1 MKKIKRIWFILL
13 IFIISLVSIG
23 IYTFAA
29 TNTYELSDLKAELMV
44 TGTGKEVT
52 DKIGQDP
59 PLNSGSDYSVTDNWL
74 RTYDTMQIE
83 VGSTLNNFSGS
94 CDVKYTLTA
103 TVTDKDGNAYP
114 DSSEYVKWVKD
125 SVDGLVYVNY
135 KTNVA
140 TFTETRTNTSYSAR
154 TVQLK
159 LYGAHDR
166 DKIKISVKAEIVGS
180 TAANGTKTVNLKD
193 KSGNDA
199 IIKVS
204 AATLLNTSTVDFYN
218 YVPVEYT
225 LNGVKGRIVAF
236 NIGIAATRTAENEGT
251 EFGIG
256 LPSGDITLNVCLKTY
271 AKLVGGATE
280 YPRVPY
286 TIMEQKPN
294 GAGIDI
300 ELANGTVKN
309 ILAVSGQY
317 PFGYEVTGNYNKSLT
332 NSGTYYIVDDN
343 NETLIK
349 NTTVIQE
356 ENKQGVD
363 FTIKLKDWK
372 PTVKDKIWS
381 VNADTSRKNPLTNKI
396 FSTKIF
402 YVFVPYSKGDGN
414 YDQYTSLSIKS
425 IEYSNSNSDTLTE
438 EKIPYN
444 TDSSKT
450 DNVINVA
457 TGVRLSGSYSMQA
470 GIPNNE
476 SDDFAGDAK
485 VALGVPFVTRFYSF
499 HKWQENDY
507 DGFNMIGLFEGD
519 TFELSQ
525 YSDGTPA
532 ISAHIGDD
540 NIKELNTVS
549 SYNFKY
555 GVGNINSDYI
565 AKCADVHNTI
575 LKEGLVNVTY
585 DDPQAASLTWY
596 DTYEEAV
603 QASANTGKY
612 ICGVKV
618 HVEAPMGLPSLSTNE
633 IKRLNLYLKLIPKTI
648 SDNVGKSYALKGF
661 VEYLKRQDNG
671 TLVVSK
677 SLANGSYRKTEYNG
691 ETMNITVPHN
701 PTRNIGATTVGIATS
716 YVGVNIGRIL
726 NGKFVTS
733 QTNLDLGNSNELEL
747 GINADLRMADDLI
760 STDSIPLTCEIPSTF
775 EFASDS
781 IALYDGDTKLKDIKI
796 DSSNIENKKD
806 TKVLKIDLKGCGT
819 TAPKLRFKVRV
830 PYNID
835 VSTIKTNNFIATIDT
850 ATDLRPAAQDN
861 KKSICAVGVTKSM
874 KVSTLKSVNKDTI
887 FIGDDFEYTITAAN
901 TTNDNYNNLVAI
913 DNLPENNDAN
923 GSKFSGT
930 YSISGIS
937 VEDSEG
943 NIPRDVNIYF
953 SANPVTDNLTKDN
966 INTVGTWTLLT
977 NANKSQAVTAKAFKI
992 TKSVLNKNTSISLKI
1007 KLKTNRNK
1015 AEDVY
1020 ANRVT
1025 CNVDGISTLLT
1036 PPAVETKVIGKE
1048 IKGRFLVDVNR
1059 DGIVDNKDTAVSN
1072 AKVQLLNKEGAVLS
1086 DTTTDKDGNYSFK
1099 GLALGEYKVKFIEP
1113 DNTRLSIKGDDNNNN
1128 NFHANTNSITDTI
1141 TVSADSSNIVRN
1153 VGVIPEVNITKSV
1166 DSSFSFKGRT
1176 RTFTIKVSN
1185 PSDYDVSDVSIKDT
1199 IPSGFTVTD
1208 ENIPQGATLQ
1218 DGIVTIN
1225 VGNLKAKEEKSYE
1238 ISGIITQE
1246 TGTLTNTAKVFIGTS
1261 EEGSASAAVGLLT
1274 VTKSVAGGLTKI
1286 AIGKEFSWNIVVSNT
1301 SDKDVTSPIPVK
1313 DTLYNSLQYID
1324 MSKEHNG
1331 TYNAN
1336 TRTASWSINNIPAKG
1351 SVTLT
1356 VKTKVLNLNG
1366 LIEGNIKNVA
1376 LVYGQIPAESEITIV
1391 SPKFTIEKTTST
1403 NSTLSEGAEFDYV
1416 ITIKNTG
1423 ATSGSGTFEDKI
1435 PDGLKILNCS
1445 NKDAKINGQTVK
1457 IDNLTLAEN
1466 ETSNISI
1473 KVKVDNLPS
1482 GVYTKTFKNKAKFD
1496 NLTSNEVSNTVNKGE
1511 LVFEKVA
1518 SVDNLAKVNVG
1529 DEITYTIKYSN
1540 RGVASINDINIVD
1553 IIPEG
1558 TSLIDAKEGT
1568 VNNNEISWSGLSV
1581 AASESKEVSFTV
1593 KVDELPKDVYS
1604 KDIVNTAKVNG
1615 MDTNTITNYVKIPH
1629 LVFSKEVDKSKAV
1642 VGDTITYT
1650 IKVKNDGSNNSG
1662 QFIITDVIPE
1672 GSTFVVGS
1680 SKDGVFDKDT
1690 NTIVWTVDSLAEGE
1704 EKAVTFQVTANE
1716 LAGVDKAIITNK
1728 ALVNN
1733 LETNEVTTEV
1743 EEKPVVI
1750 ETSTP
1755 SETNSSAPVLPKTG
1769 ILNSNVSILIVVLVI
1784 VVLSLVIYLV
1794 YKNKKNK

>member
-1 MKKIKRIWFILL
+1 MKKIKMTWFILL
-13 IFIISLVSIG
+13 IFVISLVSVG

-103 TVTDKDGNAYP
+103 TVTDKDGNAYS

-125 SVDGLVYVNY
+125 SVDGLTYVNN

-180 TAANGTKTVNLKD
+180 TAANGTKTANLKD

-199 IIKVS
+199 VVNVS
-204 AATLLNTSTVDFYN
+204 AATLLNTSTVEFYN

-236 NIGIAATRTAENEGT
+236 NIGVAATPTKENEGS

-271 AKLVGGATE
+271 VKPVGGSTE

-286 TIMEQKPN
+286 TIIEQKPN
-294 GAGIDI
+294 GAGVNI

-309 ILAVSGQY
+309 ISATAGQF
-317 PFGYEVTGNYNKSLT
+317 PFGYEVANAYNKSLT

-349 NTTVIQE
+349 NTTVTQE
-356 ENKQGVD
+356 ENNQGVD

-381 VNADTSRKNPLTNKI
+381 TNADTSKVNPMTNKM
-396 FSTKIF
+396 FSAKTF

-444 TDSSKT
+444 ADKT
-450 DNVINVA
+450 DNIRNVA
-457 TGVRLSGSYSMQA
+457 TGLRLSGFDSLQA
-470 GIPNNE
+470 GIPSTE
-476 SDDFAGDAK
+476 SYDFAGDAK
-485 VALGVPFVTRFYSF
+485 AALGVPFVARFYAF

-525 YSDGTPA
+525 YPDGSPA
-532 ISAHIGDD
+532 VALHFENKD
-540 NIKELNTVS
+540 IKELNTVS

-555 GVGNINSDYI
+555 GVGNIDSDYI
-565 AKCADVHNTI
+565 AKCADVHNTT
-575 LKEGLVNVTY
+575 LKSGLVNVTY

-603 QASANTGKY
+603 QASTNTGKY

-618 HVEAPMGLPSLSTNE
+618 HVEAPMKLPSLPTNDVR
-633 IKRLNLYLKLIPKTI
+633 KLNLYLKLIPKTI
-648 SDNVGKSYALKGF
+648 SDNAGKSYALKGF
-661 VEYLKRQDNG
+661 VEYLKRQDDS
-671 TLVVSK
+671 TLAVAK
-677 SLANGSYRKTEYNG
+677 SRANDSYTKTEYNK
-691 ETMNITVPHN
+691 ESMSITVPHN
-701 PTRNIGATTVGIATS
+701 PTQNIGATTVGIVTS

-726 NGKFVTS
+726 NGQFVTT
-733 QTNLDLGNSNELEL
+733 QTNFDLGNSNELEL
-747 GINADLRMADDLI
+747 GINADLKMADALI
-760 STDSIPLTCEIPSTF
+760 STDSIPLTCEIPSLF

-781 IALYDGDTKLKDIKI
+781 VALYDGDTKLKDIKI
-796 DSSNIENKKD
+796 DSSNVENKEGA
-806 TKVLKIDLKGCGT
+806 KVLKIDLKGCGT
-819 TAPKLRFKVRV
+819 TSPKLRFKVRV

-835 VSTIKTNNFIATIDT
+835 VSKITTNTFTATIDT
-850 ATDLRPAAQDN
+850 DTDERPAAQDN
-861 KKSICAVGVTKSM
+861 KKSTCAVGVTKSM

-887 FIGDDFEYTITAAN
+887 FSGEDFEYTITVAN

-913 DNLPENNDAN
+913 DNLPENKDVN

-930 YSISGIS
+930 YSISGVS

-943 NIPRDVNIYF
+943 NIPSDVNIYF
-953 SANPVTDNLTKDN
+953 SANPVTDTLTKDN

-977 NANKSQAVTAKAFKI
+977 NANKSQASNAKAFKI
-992 TKSVLNKNTSISLKI
+992 TKSVLNKNTSISLKV
-1007 KLKTNRNK
+1007 KLKTNGNK
-1015 AEDVY
+1015 ADDIY

-1025 CNVDGISTLLT
+1025 CNIDGISTLLA

-1072 AKVQLLNKEGAVLS
+1072 AKVQLLNKEGDILS

-1099 GLALGEYKVKFIEP
+1099 GLALGDYKVKFIIP
-1113 DNTRLSIKGDDNNNN
+1113 TSTKLSTKGNDNNNN

-1153 VGVIPEVNITKSV
+1153 AGVIPTVNITKSV

-1208 ENIPQGATLQ
+1208 ESIPQGATLQ
-1218 DGIVTIN
+1218 DGILTIN
-1225 VGNLKAKEEKSYE
+1225 VGNLKNKEEKSYN
-1238 ISGIITQE
+1238 ISGVITQE

-1261 EEGSASAAVGLLT
+1261 EEGSASATVGLLT
-1274 VTKSVAGGLTKI
+1274 LTKSVAGGLTKI
-1286 AIGKEFSWNIVVSNT
+1286 GIGKEFSWNIVVSNT
-1301 SDKDVTSPIPVK
+1301 SDKDITSPVPVE
-1313 DTLYNSLQYID
+1313 DTLDSSLQYID

-1356 VKTKVLNLNG
+1356 IKTKVLDLNG

-1376 LVYGQIPAESEITIV
+1376 LVYGKIPAESEITIV
-1391 SPKFTIEKTTST
+1391 SPKFTIEKATST
-1403 NSTLSEGAEFDYV
+1403 NSTLSEGAEFNYE

-1423 ATSGSGTFEDKI
+1423 ATSGSGTFEDTI
-1435 PDGLKILNCS
+1435 PDGLKILSCS

-1482 GVYTKTFKNKAKFD
+1482 GVYTKTFKNKAKFGD
-1496 NLTSNEVSNTVNKGE
+1496 LTSNEVSNTVNKGE

-1518 SVDNLAKVNVG
+1518 SVDNLSEVNVG

-1540 RGVASINDINIVD
+1540 KGTASINDIKIAD
-1553 IIPEG
+1553 SIPEG
-1558 TSLIDAKEGT
+1558 TSLIDGKEGT
-1568 VNNNEISWSGLSV
+1568 INGNEISWTDLSV
-1581 AASESKEVSFTV
+1581 DGGESKDVSFTV
-1593 KVDELPKDVYS
+1593 KVDELPSEVYS
-1604 KDIVNTAKVNG
+1604 KDIVNTAKVND

-1629 LVFSKEVDKSKAV
+1629 LVFSKEVDKSKTV

-1650 IKVKNDGSNNSG
+1650 IKVKNDGSNDSG
-1662 QFIITDVIPE
+1662 QFTITDVIPE
-1672 GSTFVVGS
+1672 GSTFVNGS
-1680 SKDGVFDKDT
+1680 SEDGVFDEDT
-1690 NTIVWTVDSLAEGE
+1690 NTIVWAINNLVEGE
-1704 EKAVTFQVTANE
+1704 EKVVTFQVTANE
-1716 LAGVDKAIITNK
+1716 LVGVDKAIITNK
-1728 ALVNN
+1728 ALVND

-1750 ETSTP
+1750 EDETSTP

-1794 YKNKKNK
+1794 YRNKKNK